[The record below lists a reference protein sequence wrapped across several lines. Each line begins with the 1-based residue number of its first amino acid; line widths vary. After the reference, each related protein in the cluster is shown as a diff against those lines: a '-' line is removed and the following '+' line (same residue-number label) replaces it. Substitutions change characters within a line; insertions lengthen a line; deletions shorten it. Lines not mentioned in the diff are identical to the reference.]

1 MKQFTITPVMGKR
14 LIGLGMA
21 AHPAVQAVLKKG
33 TLLIVA
39 GSTNGYVAEE
49 ILKGLGIEGFDR
61 KGFRRGTVFPPGFDA
76 RTVASPFPGDVVL
89 VDGVWQ
95 KGKTI
100 FDVAD
105 GLKAGDVILKGANTL
120 DLLGGQGAA
129 LIGDPQTGTAGAAIR
144 AVVGR
149 RAQMIVPVGLEKRV
163 LEDVRELAEE
173 LERPRRERAEAVAAA
188 RDGLHGAGCDR
199 RADGGGCTIGG
210 GGRHLRRGGQR
221 LGEHSRHERAGGG
234 RRQPDPVGGERAG
247 LSSLIRLP
255 AEVSYGTPGTAPRP
269 DRPCPPHEAGER
281 GRMRP
286 LAGHTARFPN
296 TSPGPCPI

>member
-173 LERPRRERAEAVAAA
+173 SNAPDASGPRLLPLPGTVFTELDAIEGLTGAAA
-188 RDGLHGAGCDR
+188 RLVA
-199 RADGGGCTIGG
+199 
-210 GGRHLRRGGQR
+210 
-221 LGEHSRHERAGGG
+221 AGGIYG
-234 RRQPDPVGGERAG
+234 AEGSVWVSIRGTSEQEEAAA
-247 LSSLIRLP
+247 SLIQSVANEP
-255 AEVSYGTPGTAPRP
+255 ACRV
-269 DRPCPPHEAGER
+269 
-281 GRMRP
+281 
-286 LAGHTARFPN
+286 
-296 TSPGPCPI
+296 